1 MLDKAVGTQG
11 SGGGIKSICHELTL
25 WKICS
30 LLILTHIVSFAHQ
43 HIYMTRSVNKSMAMD
58 SNATLLGL
66 HLLLIYVILTCY
78 FYLVLGSI
86 QFHVS
91 H

>member
-1 MLDKAVGTQG
+1 
-11 SGGGIKSICHELTL
+11 
-25 WKICS
+25 
-30 LLILTHIVSFAHQ
+30 
-43 HIYMTRSVNKSMAMD
+43 MAMD